1 MYKIALEEIFLK
13 VYSLKIW
20 KKNRFFQNSR
30 LEYPLNRNTNYRNVL
45 YKIFYLIP
53 GSKMITKRRPNG
65 VQKKTWTSFL
75 VVQKATFC
83 ITYVRF
89 YGNFLLSEW
98 HLTGNVFRL
107 SKCQRIVIVYRLPI
121 R

>member
-1 MYKIALEEIFLK
+1 
-13 VYSLKIW
+13 
-20 KKNRFFQNSR
+20 
-30 LEYPLNRNTNYRNVL
+30 
-45 YKIFYLIP
+45 
-53 GSKMITKRRPNG
+53 MITKRRPNG

-83 ITYVRF
+83 ITFRITYVRF
-89 YGNFLLSEW
+89 YGKFLLSEW
-98 HLTGNVFRL
+98 RLIGNVFRL